1 MKSIWPPRY
10 CIVLTFLNAFHVVLK
25 EVFYALFELI
35 LIMFFRLFFNSHHLI
50 VHIVSGCI
58 HQCKVVDASAG
69 GQVWFRA
76 SSTAH
81 AAHAG
86 HGISLLPSGLAS
98 VSSPLWSIDLA
109 HISAWL
115 PAQISLFLYF
125 SLYLHSCL
133 VVGESQGLLLR
144 VAFRLLDKGKA
155 SDAFARLIPVWSFK
169 FFSMYWL
176 ILLNAKIV
184 RRVTLLAFSLKT
196 FWTSPSMKSGMLPGS
211 CLLSIIL
218 ISLLNKGSSIPT
230 NNFKIFF
237 LLRSSI
243 INKVNTISELP
254 LFFCLLCCFS
264 TLEQLLDLLYV
275 VWHLIY

>member
-1 MKSIWPPRY
+1 
-10 CIVLTFLNAFHVVLK
+10 
-25 EVFYALFELI
+25 
-35 LIMFFRLFFNSHHLI
+35 MFFHLFFNSRHLI

-58 HQCKVVDASAG
+58 HQFKVVYASAGG
-69 GQVWFRA
+69 GQVWFEA
-76 SSTAH
+76 SLTAH

-86 HGISLLPSGLAS
+86 HGISLLPSRLAS
-98 VSSPLWSIDLA
+98 VNNPMWSIDLA
-109 HISAWL
+109 RISAWL

-125 SLYLHSCL
+125 SLYFHSCL
-133 VVGESQGLLLR
+133 VVGESQGLPLR
-144 VAFRLLDKGKA
+144 VALRLLDKGKA

-184 RRVTLLAFSLKT
+184 RRARQLTFTLKT
-196 FWTSPSMKSGMLPGS
+196 FSTSPHSMKSASLPGS
-211 CLLSIIL
+211 CLLSIIR
-218 ISLLNKGSSIPT
+218 ISLLNKGSTIPT

-243 INKVNTISELP
+243 SNKVNTISELL
-254 LFFCLLCCFS
+254 LFFCLLCCFI

-275 VWHLIY
+275 IWHFICIVCNREYEYTEAESVMSKLIFII